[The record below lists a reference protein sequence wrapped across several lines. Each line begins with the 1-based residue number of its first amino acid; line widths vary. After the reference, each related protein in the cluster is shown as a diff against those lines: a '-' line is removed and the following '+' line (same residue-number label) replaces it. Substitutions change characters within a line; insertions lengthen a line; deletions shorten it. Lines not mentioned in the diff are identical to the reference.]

1 MLRLDSSRREQ
12 PTIWETV
19 LPPEFF
25 QMNEELTRVD
35 KLLDDDRF
43 FAPFRERFGTC
54 IGRPTTA
61 VATYLRM
68 MYLKRRYQL
77 GYEMLVKEVKDSIM
91 WRRLCHLSLSDHVPD
106 STTLIKLTH
115 KYGEETVRALN
126 EALVLKLKEG
136 KLARGRSCESIPR

>member
-1 MLRLDSSRREQ
+1 MLRLDSSSREQ
-12 PTIWETV
+12 PMIWEAV
-19 LPPEFF
+19 LPLELF

-77 GYEMLVKEVKDSIM
+77 GAGEGSQGQHYVAAF
-91 WRRLCHLSLSDHVPD
+91 LSPFP
-106 STTLIKLTH
+106 
-115 KYGEETVRALN
+115 ERAC
-126 EALVLKLKEG
+126 AG
-136 KLARGRSCESIPR
+136 